1 MIEAI
6 VLGIVQGITEFL
18 PISSSA
24 HLIIIPWFFKWQG
37 VVNTLSFDIALHAG
51 TLLALLIYFR
61 QDWFELIKTAFSG
74 NRIFLYILIATIPA
88 GLAGVVLHDWVEA
101 HRSPLLIVLTLSSVS
116 VLMIVS
122 EHRYTDTSR
131 TELREMTLGRALI
144 IGTAQALALFPGVS
158 RSGITIVAGL
168 MSGMK
173 RHEAARFSFLLG
185 TPVIAG
191 ASLLET
197 GKLIHTGIDD
207 PMIFLIG
214 TLVSALS
221 GYLAIRYLLYFLQK
235 HTLRPFA
242 YYRFLLAFVI
252 ILSIWTGLTG

>member
-6 VLGIVQGITEFL
+6 LLGIIQGITEFL

-24 HLIIIPWFFKWQG
+24 HLIIVPWFFQWEG
-37 VVNTLSFDIALHAG
+37 VVNTLSFDIALHTG
-51 TLLALLIYFR
+51 TLLALLIYFK
-61 QDWFELIKTAFSG
+61 QDWIELIRSAFSG
-74 NRIFLYILIATIPA
+74 NRILWYILIATIPA
-88 GLAGVVLHDWVEA
+88 GLAGIILHDWVET
-101 HRSPLLIVLTLSSVS
+101 HRSPLLIVVTLSTVS
-116 VLMIVS
+116 VLMIIS
-122 EHRYTDTSR
+122 ERGYTDTSR
-131 TELREMTLGRALI
+131 TGLGEITLGRALI

-191 ASLLET
+191 ASLLEA
-197 GKLIHTGIDD
+197 GKLMHTGIED

-214 TLVSALS
+214 IVVSATS
-221 GYLAIRYLLYFLQK
+221 GYLAIKYLIRFLQR